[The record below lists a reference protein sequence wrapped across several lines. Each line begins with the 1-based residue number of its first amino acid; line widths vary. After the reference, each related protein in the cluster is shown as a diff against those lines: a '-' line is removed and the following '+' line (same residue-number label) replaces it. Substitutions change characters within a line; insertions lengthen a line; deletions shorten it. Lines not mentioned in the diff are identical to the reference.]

1 MAIDASTGYL
11 DSIPLSSDLITNM
24 NTSHFTNNT
33 TTGKIDIN
41 SAYIAP
47 KATKLETSRSI
58 GGTSFDGSADIA
70 VSLAAKATKL
80 ETARNIGGTSFDGS
94 ADIAVSL
101 AAKATKLETARTIGG
116 TSFDGSANIAVGLAD
131 TATKL
136 ATARTIGGTSFDG
149 SANIAG
155 VYILT
160 PTTGANVM
168 TDIFGNTN
176 GAPVFQKKRDANG
189 NAYYDLPA
197 TWTVS
202 AQLSANSTS
211 SAYIHVFGET
221 YA

>member
-1 MAIDASTGYL
+1 MANSLTFTSAAIAQNTAFASAATTETTILTADASFTRRIYG
-11 DSIPLSSDLITNM
+11 IA
-24 NTSHFTNNT
+24 FTN
-33 TTGKIDIN
+33 
-41 SAYIAP
+41 SA
-47 KATKLETSRSI
+47 TQ
-58 GGTSFDGSADIA
+58 
-70 VSLAAKATKL
+70 
-80 ETARNIGGTSFDGS
+80 
-94 ADIAVSL
+94 
-101 AAKATKLETARTIGG
+101 TI
-116 TSFDGSANIAVGLAD
+116 TC
-131 TATKL
+131 
-136 ATARTIGGTSFDG
+136 TIRIKDG

-197 TWTVS
+197 TWTIS